1 MRPLGEDN
9 SPLKSYGPR
18 ARRSHGLRCLNCQVS
33 SMNLEKRRN
42 RRRRGHFVSSAAV
55 VVMEAS
61 SIAFNEDPNKSRRA
75 TRKAA
80 AACLARQ
87 RHKSF
92 VNGLQDQGSVLRGRI
107 ESLRR
112 RRGHAVSAQLCAVAR
127 ALDERIRTICCAR
140 GWTTVRPNPY
150 TPFLHCPCA
159 HHCTFVVAVPASQE
173 SAAAAYMMHRFGA
186 VLGTDQFGQLKGW
199 LRRCASNGL
208 NAPSPPSRLLSH
220 TTLSRPQLGARNADA
235 AAPSSSTAAR

>member
-1 MRPLGEDN
+1 
-9 SPLKSYGPR
+9 
-18 ARRSHGLRCLNCQVS
+18 
-33 SMNLEKRRN
+33 
-42 RRRRGHFVSSAAV
+42 
-55 VVMEAS
+55 MEAS
-61 SIAFNEDPNKSRRA
+61 SIACNEDPNKSRRA

-112 RRGHAVSAQLCAVAR
+112 RRGHA
-127 ALDERIRTICCAR
+127 
-140 GWTTVRPNPY
+140 
-150 TPFLHCPCA
+150 
-159 HHCTFVVAVPASQE
+159 E

-186 VLGTDQFGQLKGW
+186 VLGADQFGQLKGW
-199 LRRCASNGL
+199 LRRCALNGL
-208 NAPSPPSRLLSH
+208 NAPQPPLDIYFTRH
-220 TTLSRPQLGARNADA
+220 FRGFLSRPQLGARNADA